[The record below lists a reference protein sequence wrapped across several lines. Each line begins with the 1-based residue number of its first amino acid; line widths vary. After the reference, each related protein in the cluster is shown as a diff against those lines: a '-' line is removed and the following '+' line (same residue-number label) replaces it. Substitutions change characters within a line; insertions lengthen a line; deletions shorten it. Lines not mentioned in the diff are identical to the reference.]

1 VKKPRK
7 RKPRAASALHRAIAE
22 RDEALKF
29 QAATQEILASIRTSV
44 TDAQPVFDAIVKN
57 VLGLFGTRYAAV
69 FLVKDGQLYLAG
81 VNIVREM
88 REARK
93 QFRDSFPQPIDYST
107 FTGKALRSGKV
118 SQLVPVIGN
127 PQATPQAAALARA
140 FGYDCLVVAPLVRD
154 NEVIGAI
161 GTAHPEAKRFEDR
174 ELALL
179 KAFADQAVIA
189 IENARLFNETKEA
202 LEKQTATADILQV
215 LSGSPSDTQPVFD
228 AIVRHATRLCESTY
242 ANVFR
247 YDGGR
252 LHLAASEGVPEDVLE
267 SLKRDYPMAPDRSRV
282 VGRVIQDAR
291 VVRVGDTHAD
301 PDYDKVYAGAL
312 GHRRILGVPLLRGG
326 RPLGAIA
333 VAWTQPGPILPRHED
348 LLKTFADQAVIAIE
362 NVRLFNETKEALER
376 QTATA
381 EVLSAISGSPTDV
394 APVHGAILQ
403 NATRLCEASFAAVF
417 LYDGEYLRA
426 AAHLGASPAFANYL
440 DETRLRPS
448 RETATRRA
456 ALEKRVVQVEDLLN
470 DPEFAPAQAHRAENA
485 RTVLSVPM
493 LREGALVG
501 LITVWR
507 REPRRFNDQQV
518 GLLKTFADQA
528 VIAIENVRLFNETKE
543 ALERQTATA
552 EILRVIGGSM
562 TDTQPVFDAIVQ
574 KCGNLF
580 AQSQVALWLIGGGHL
595 HVRAST
601 GESMGSQP
609 IDRESAL
616 GVCVLDGRNLHL
628 PDLEEAAKEMP
639 RIRTL
644 GIRLGMRS
652 GIYAPLLHR
661 GRAVG
666 GISVLRRE
674 AGAFQEKELALL
686 NTFADQAVIAIQN
699 AQLFNE
705 TREALEQQTATAE
718 ILKVIAGSPADVQPV
733 LEAIVQ
739 AATNLVPG
747 CNPGIVMLEGHTL
760 HHRAI
765 AGPDMDASA
774 RDRIAKFFPAVF
786 DPTGSPLSRS
796 IAERTV
802 VEIPDNEAQGLPPQ
816 YALAARAMDYR
827 SLTFVPLI
835 REGVGIGAIALSHR
849 VPGFRLADKQLA
861 LLKTFADQAVI
872 AIENV
877 RLFNE
882 TKEAL
887 ERQTATAE
895 ILKVIASS
903 PSDVQPVFD
912 AIVRSAGR
920 LAEGASVNVSRV
932 AGDRLHL
939 AAYTKVN
946 PSADELL
953 RNLYPFRIANSP
965 QIADAIRT
973 GTSAFVADFE
983 TDPRVVPRSR
993 EVMKA
998 RGFRSTLYVPLAAG
1012 GTVHGLLHVSRVE
1025 PGPFPE
1031 QWLRLFQT
1039 FADQAVIAIEN
1050 VRLFNETKEAL
1061 ERQTA
1066 TAEILKVIAG
1076 SPADVQ
1082 PVFDAI
1088 LRSAVTLCG
1097 AELAAVFPFDGK
1109 LVHLGATHNWPPAA
1123 LEYFSKV
1130 YPSPPSP
1137 QLLSGRTILAKSIVQ
1152 IVDSAVDEHYDPASV
1167 ASGHWRRMLG
1177 APMLREGTPLGALV
1191 VAWRDPGETPPR
1203 QVELL
1208 QTFADQAAIAIE
1220 NVRLFNETR
1229 EALDQQKA
1237 SAEVLGAISGSIADT
1252 KPVFEKILSSCERLF
1267 EGELVGITQVEGET
1281 VQLAAHH
1288 GPEGDRLKKVYP
1300 LPLTRESG
1308 TGWAIL
1314 NAEIAHFPDIEAKGV
1329 PPGVVAGCRT
1339 LKVRAIVFAP
1349 MLFEGKGIGA
1359 IWVARAQVGAFTEK
1373 QIAQLRTFADQ
1384 AVIAIQNARLFRE
1397 IQEKSAQL
1405 EVANKH
1411 KSDFLANMSHELRT
1425 PLNAIIG
1432 FSEVLSERM
1441 FGEVNEKQAE
1451 YLKDIHESG
1460 RHLLSL
1466 INDILDLS
1474 KIEAGRME
1482 LELSSFDLPSAVSN
1496 AMTLVRERAQRHG
1509 IQLGLEMDPG
1519 VGELQ
1524 ADERKVKQILLNL
1537 LSNAVKFTPDGGKV
1551 DVCARKADGK
1561 IEIAVRDTGIGIA
1574 PEDHAA
1580 VFEEFKQVGR
1590 DYTRKAEGTG
1600 LGLALTRRLVE
1611 LHGGEIALES
1621 ALGKGSTFTVRLP
1634 LR

>member
-1 VKKPRK
+1 MKKPRK
-7 RKPRAASALHRAIAE
+7 RKPRAVSALQRAIAE

-29 QAATQEILASIRTSV
+29 QAATQEILASIRTSA

-69 FLVKDGQLYLAG
+69 FLVKDGQLHLAG
-81 VNIVREM
+81 VNVVREM

-127 PQATPQAAALARA
+127 PQATLQAAALARA
-140 FGYDCLVVAPLVRD
+140 FRYDCLVVAPLVR
-154 NEVIGAI
+154 EGQVIGAI
-161 GTAHPEAKRFEDR
+161 GTAHPEAKRFDDK

-189 IENARLFNETKEA
+189 IENARLFNETK
-202 LEKQTATADILQV
+202 D
-215 LSGSPSDTQPVFD
+215 
-228 AIVRHATRLCESTY
+228 
-242 ANVFR
+242 
-247 YDGGR
+247 
-252 LHLAASEGVPEDVLE
+252 
-267 SLKRDYPMAPDRSRV
+267 
-282 VGRVIQDAR
+282 
-291 VVRVGDTHAD
+291 
-301 PDYDKVYAGAL
+301 
-312 GHRRILGVPLLRGG
+312 
-326 RPLGAIA
+326 
-333 VAWTQPGPILPRHED
+333 
-348 LLKTFADQAVIAIE
+348 
-362 NVRLFNETKEALER
+362 ALER

-381 EVLSAISGSPTDV
+381 D
-394 APVHGAILQ
+394 
-403 NATRLCEASFAAVF
+403 
-417 LYDGEYLRA
+417 
-426 AAHLGASPAFANYL
+426 
-440 DETRLRPS
+440 
-448 RETATRRA
+448 
-456 ALEKRVVQVEDLLN
+456 
-470 DPEFAPAQAHRAENA
+470 
-485 RTVLSVPM
+485 
-493 LREGALVG
+493 
-501 LITVWR
+501 
-507 REPRRFNDQQV
+507 
-518 GLLKTFADQA
+518 
-528 VIAIENVRLFNETKE
+528 
-543 ALERQTATA
+543 
-552 EILRVIGGSM
+552 
-562 TDTQPVFDAIVQ
+562 
-574 KCGNLF
+574 
-580 AQSQVALWLIGGGHL
+580 
-595 HVRAST
+595 
-601 GESMGSQP
+601 
-609 IDRESAL
+609 
-616 GVCVLDGRNLHL
+616 
-628 PDLEEAAKEMP
+628 
-639 RIRTL
+639 
-644 GIRLGMRS
+644 
-652 GIYAPLLHR
+652 
-661 GRAVG
+661 
-666 GISVLRRE
+666 
-674 AGAFQEKELALL
+674 
-686 NTFADQAVIAIQN
+686 
-699 AQLFNE
+699 
-705 TREALEQQTATAE
+705 
-718 ILKVIAGSPADVQPV
+718 ILKVISSSPADV
-733 LEAIVQ
+733 
-739 AATNLVPG
+739 
-747 CNPGIVMLEGHTL
+747 
-760 HHRAI
+760 R
-765 AGPDMDASA
+765 
-774 RDRIAKFFPAVF
+774 
-786 DPTGSPLSRS
+786 
-796 IAERTV
+796 
-802 VEIPDNEAQGLPPQ
+802 
-816 YALAARAMDYR
+816 
-827 SLTFVPLI
+827 
-835 REGVGIGAIALSHR
+835 
-849 VPGFRLADKQLA
+849 
-861 LLKTFADQAVI
+861 
-872 AIENV
+872 
-877 RLFNE
+877 
-882 TKEAL
+882 
-887 ERQTATAE
+887 
-895 ILKVIASS
+895 
-903 PSDVQPVFD
+903 
-912 AIVRSAGR
+912 
-920 LAEGASVNVSRV
+920 
-932 AGDRLHL
+932 
-939 AAYTKVN
+939 
-946 PSADELL
+946 
-953 RNLYPFRIANSP
+953 
-965 QIADAIRT
+965 
-973 GTSAFVADFE
+973 
-983 TDPRVVPRSR
+983 
-993 EVMKA
+993 
-998 RGFRSTLYVPLAAG
+998 
-1012 GTVHGLLHVSRVE
+1012 
-1025 PGPFPE
+1025 
-1031 QWLRLFQT
+1031 
-1039 FADQAVIAIEN
+1039 
-1050 VRLFNETKEAL
+1050 
-1061 ERQTA
+1061 
-1066 TAEILKVIAG
+1066 
-1076 SPADVQ
+1076 

-1088 LRSAVTLCG
+1088 LRSAVALCG

-1137 QLLSGRTILAKSIVQ
+1137 KLLSGRTILARSIVQ
-1152 IVDSAVDEHYDPASV
+1152 IADSAADPSYDPNSV
-1167 ASGHWRRMLG
+1167 ITGHWRRMLG

-1191 VAWRDPGETPPR
+1191 VAWREPGETPPR

-1220 NVRLFNETR
+1220 NVRLFNETK

-1314 NAEIAHFPDIEAKGV
+1314 NAKIAQFPDIEAKGV

-1359 IWVARAQVGAFTEK
+1359 IWVARTQVGAFTEK

-1509 IQLGLEMDPG
+1509 IHLGLEMDPG

-1537 LSNAVKFTPDGGKV
+1537 LSNAVKFTPDGGRV
-1551 DVCARKADGK
+1551 EVSAKAMNGK